1 MPDGYSEY
9 WERYKA
15 GDTARP
21 TTPVLDPYWGTTP
34 EAERHGRFPG
44 SMEDWMYRQSLR
56 PREIREFYPGIREG
70 DEAETAR
77 EIYGLQAEISD
88 WAALRESLNRPV
100 DRIARWLAGLEMDRV
115 REELRRVKEQADIS
129 RYKREL
135 VEGEYKF
142 GEWGAPAGERVTG
155 GPGVRLARARQEAEG
170 GAGLTRELEETY
182 PVPEWL
188 QAFLEHSMPVGED
201 GEAFE
206 MRPLGAQ
213 AEVSPERL
221 GEMAGYLG
229 WGKMGAPLRYKPY
242 AEAAERIPEWW
253 EEYTRMSEKLFPKEI
268 GTRRARWYPA
278 SQKR

>member
-1 MPDGYSEY
+1 MPDGGYSEY

-21 TTPVLDPYWGTTP
+21 TTPVLDRYWGETP
-34 EAERHGRFPG
+34 EYQRHGRFPG
-44 SMEDWMYRQSLR
+44 SLEDWIYRQSLI
-56 PREIREFYPGIREG
+56 PEEIREFQAG
-70 DEAETAR
+70 EAETAR
-77 EIYGLQAEISD
+77 EIYGLRAEISD
-88 WAALRESLNRPV
+88 WAALRESLSRPV
-100 DRIARWLAGLEMDRV
+100 DRIAHWLAGLEMDRV

-135 VEGEYKF
+135 AEGEYEF

-155 GPGVRLARARQEAEG
+155 GPGVRLARAREKAKG
-170 GAGLTRELEETY
+170 GAGLTRELETAY
-182 PVPEWL
+182 PIPDWL

-242 AEAAERIPEWW
+242 AEAAERIPEWF
-253 EEYTRMSEKLFPKEI
+253 EEYTRISEKLFPKEV
-268 GTRRARWYPA
+268 GTRRARWFP
-278 SQKR
+278 SHQVR